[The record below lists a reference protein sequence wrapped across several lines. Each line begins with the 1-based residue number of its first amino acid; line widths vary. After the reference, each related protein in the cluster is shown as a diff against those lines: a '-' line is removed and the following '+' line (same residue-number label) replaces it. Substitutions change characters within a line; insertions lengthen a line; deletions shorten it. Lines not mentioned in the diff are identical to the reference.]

1 MGVIIFVL
9 ILSFLVIIHE
19 LGHFFA
25 ALWAKVK
32 VDEFGLGYP
41 PKALKLFRW
50 KNADFTFN
58 WIPFGGFVRMQGE
71 DGYEDTDPSVPTK
84 LEEVKSG
91 QFYQATPL
99 QKLVIIVAGP
109 LVNFIFGILAFT
121 IVFTNTGIPT
131 LIDDVRIGAT
141 FENSP
146 AKNAGIKDNTN
157 VVAVQLQDSSEVIQI
172 NKVEQFIDIVKNNQ
186 GKNIKV
192 TTTGICDSDGCQE
205 TAQVY
210 DVYVRKPEEVP
221 QGEGAI
227 GIAFDQVVYKF
238 YPWYEMPFRSS
249 YYGVKQALYM
259 GVEILN
265 ALSSLASQVYQKG
278 SMPNEIAG
286 PVGIVHQAQK
296 IGLFKEGLLTL
307 LSFSGMLSIN
317 LAVMN
322 MLPIP
327 PLDGGRAVFAFLE
340 FFLKKSKLQKIE
352 NALNSFGFICLMALI
367 VFITF
372 KDISRIFEKPL

>member
-1 MGVIIFVL
+1 MGVIIFAL

-41 PKALKLFRW
+41 PKAFKLFRW
-50 KNADFTFN
+50 KNADFTLN

-71 DGYEDTDPSVPTK
+71 DGSEDNDPNVPTK
-84 LEEVKSG
+84 LEEVKTG
-91 QFYQATPL
+91 QFYQATPW

-146 AKNAGIKDNTN
+146 ARNAGIQNNTN
-157 VVAVQLQDSSEVIQI
+157 VVAVQLQDSEEVISI
-172 NKVEQFIDIVKNNQ
+172 NNVEQFIGIVKDNQ
-186 GKNIKV
+186 GKNVKI
-192 TTTGICDSDGCQE
+192 TTTGACNADGCQE
-205 TAQVY
+205 MAQIY
-210 DVYVRKPEEVP
+210 DVYIRKPEEVP

-249 YYGVKQALYM
+249 YYGIKQAFYL
-259 GVEILN
+259 GLEILN
-265 ALSSLASQVYQKG
+265 ALSGLASQVYQKG